1 MVWLCVTSIYTV
13 TPHNTMSYKS
23 INWKHEV
30 IEYKAQY
37 EDDDHI
43 SEYIES
49 MLPVYSSEIYTTY
62 WDAIGSPFYISIESH
77 HVGLTIDQ
85 ILSRGL
91 FDKYHGE
98 FMMALYVYEEL
109 EQEEE

>member
-1 MVWLCVTSIYTV
+1 
-13 TPHNTMSYKS
+13 MSYYS

-30 IEYKAQY
+30 IEYKSQY
-37 EDDDHI
+37 DDDDHI

-49 MLPVYSSEIYTTY
+49 MLPVYSSEIYSTY
-62 WDAIGSPFYISIESH
+62 WDAIGSPAYIKIESH
-77 HVGLTIDQ
+77 HVGLTIDE

-91 FDKYHGE
+91 FDKYYDE

-109 EQEEE
+109 GQEEE

>member
-1 MVWLCVTSIYTV
+1 MVWLCVTPIYTV
-13 TPHNTMSYKS
+13 TPHNTMSYRN

-49 MLPVYSSEIYTTY
+49 MLPHYYSEIYTTY
-62 WDAIGSPFYISIESH
+62 HEAIGTPFNIEVESH
-77 HVGLTIDQ
+77 HVGLTLDK
-85 ILSRGL
+85 ILLTEL
-91 FDKYHGE
+91 FYKYHGE
-98 FMMALYVYEEL
+98 FMMELHVYEEL
-109 EQEEE
+109 EEEEE